1 MADAARRHADEMQ
14 ALRERLEIE
23 KQAWQEN
30 YMKKQVSAGKRF
42 LSSLCPDMFAC
53 CVLLDRFI

>member
-1 MADAARRHADEMQ
+1 MQ